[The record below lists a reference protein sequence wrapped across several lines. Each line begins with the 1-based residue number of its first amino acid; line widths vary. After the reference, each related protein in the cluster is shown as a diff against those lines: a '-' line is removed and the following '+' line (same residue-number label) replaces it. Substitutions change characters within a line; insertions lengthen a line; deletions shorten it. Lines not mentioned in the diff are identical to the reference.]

1 MKRCMKFHE
10 HGMSV
15 DGTPCLSEREFVSV
29 LRLKK
34 TLANALNVLA
44 HVDSRLKKFRGTE
57 W

>member
-1 MKRCMKFHE
+1 MKFHE

-15 DGTPCLSEREFVSV
+15 DGTPCLSEHEFVSV

-44 HVDSRLKKFRGTE
+44 HVDSRLKKCRGTE